1 LSTPQGEE
9 AWVRVVRPPRLY
21 PALPPNLVSG
31 SNPFGLVRLGNDFFL
46 PDAGQNSLVKIDHE
60 TGRARTIVHFPAVP
74 NTAGFG
80 PPFSQAVPNSV
91 RRLPGTDAVLVTLLT
106 GFPFNQGAASVQ
118 VVDLRDGTAQPLIAG
133 LTTAIDVLAFRSNGP
148 FLVLEFASRFVPPPA
163 GTGFVPPGRLLRFPR
178 STSAPEILSPALVTP
193 TSMAFDPAT
202 RDLFVTEIRTGR
214 VIRLQL

>member
-1 LSTPQGEE
+1 MG
-9 AWVRVVRPPRLY
+9 
-21 PALPPNLVSG
+21 
-31 SNPFGLVRLGNDFFL
+31 
-46 PDAGQNSLVKIDHE
+46 
-60 TGRARTIVHFPAVP
+60 
-74 NTAGFG
+74 
-80 PPFSQAVPNSV
+80 SV

-118 VVDLRDGTAQPLIAG
+118 VVDPRDGTAQPLITG

-163 GTGFVPPGRLLRFPR
+163 GSGFVPPGRLLRFPR
-178 STSAPEILSPALVTP
+178 STSAPEILSTALVTP

-214 VIRLQL
+214 IIRLQL